1 MGHILC
7 GAIAG
12 QLSGERSRDTG
23 AADICRSPFL
33 TGFIHSQ
40 GMTNVLGIFAFMN
53 YNFAGNPIC
62 RQLCKQN
69 ISMNKRNIFIRHI
82 ALPQDHGSW
91 VFLISPLLIGLFA
104 GGNFSSA
111 SVYLIIAAMAGF
123 LIRQPITIATK
134 AYSGRRSRADLP
146 AARFWI
152 LVYAVI
158 GALAIAGVLLQGF
171 GYLLYLVLPGLL
183 VFIWYLSLVRKRA
196 ERRKIGVAI
205 VASGVL
211 ALAAPAAYWIG
222 RGYPDPLGC
231 AICVLNRLRLST
243 PRTSSI

>member
-1 MGHILC
+1 
-7 GAIAG
+7 
-12 QLSGERSRDTG
+12 
-23 AADICRSPFL
+23 
-33 TGFIHSQ
+33 
-40 GMTNVLGIFAFMN
+40 
-53 YNFAGNPIC
+53 
-62 RQLCKQN
+62 
-69 ISMNKRNIFIRHI
+69 MNKRNIFIRHI

-196 ERRKIGVAI
+196 ERRNGLEEVTQTLWGGFYLRWSGCNLRPQSFTLIY
-205 VASGVL
+205 ASNS
-211 ALAAPAAYWIG
+211 
-222 RGYPDPLGC
+222 DH
-231 AICVLNRLRLST
+231 
-243 PRTSSI
+243 